1 MGECGLVKFN
11 SRKLLL
17 IYRGPEMAT
26 WATLIAL
33 ARKAN
38 HRRASYPPAPAP
50 DVAPGSPTISFQI
63 AHAPMQVQ
71 ASASALGASTLG
83 ARAGL
88 ELRVRDG
95 DVGCEQGIRAGSEPA
110 YALPCS
116 DAASAAAAEYKLP
129 EGRCHGSGMLWF
141 SNTWSTGDHTRVAW
155 INLSGFCRTRQN
167 TPGLAMWGQLFLA
180 CTFSSKSPL
189 SQSASHMAPA

>member
-1 MGECGLVKFN
+1 MKFH

-17 IYRGPEMAT
+17 IYRGPGMAT

-50 DVAPGSPTISFQI
+50 DVEAPGSPTISFQI

-83 ARAGL
+83 SRGP
-88 ELRVRDG
+88 G
-95 DVGCEQGIRAGSEPA
+95 
-110 YALPCS
+110 
-116 DAASAAAAEYKLP
+116 
-129 EGRCHGSGMLWF
+129 
-141 SNTWSTGDHTRVAW
+141 
-155 INLSGFCRTRQN
+155 
-167 TPGLAMWGQLFLA
+167 PGLGW
-180 CTFSSKSPL
+180 S
-189 SQSASHMAPA
+189 